1 MKTFFVGLALGFGI
15 GFLLLPK
22 TGNEREE
29 LQREKTREL
38 QRSLPDHNER
48 ALQSTAIQERDRFSL
63 PRRPKYQ
70 SRGGA
75 IRTGIHPV
83 ALLNMAT
90 EKELVAAGVDPAQA
104 SKIIA
109 HRPYSSLQDAMDR
122 GLLSL
127 GALAEI
133 QKAAAAHE
141 PVPLQPLA

>member
-1 MKTFFVGLALGFGI
+1 MKIFFVGLALGFGI

-22 TGNEREE
+22 SGNEHEE

-38 QRSLPDHNER
+38 QRNLPQHTER
-48 ALQSTAIQERDRFSL
+48 ALQSAAIQERDRFSL
-63 PRRPKYQ
+63 PRRPEYE

-75 IRTGIHPV
+75 IRTGIHPIAV
-83 ALLNMAT
+83 LNMAT

-104 SKIIA
+104 SKIIS
-109 HRPYSSLQDAMDR
+109 HRPYTSLQDAMDR

-133 QKAAAAHE
+133 QKGAAAHE
-141 PVPLQPLA
+141 LVPLQPLA

>member
-22 TGNEREE
+22 SGNEHEE

-38 QRSLPDHNER
+38 QRSLPHDEER
-48 ALQSTAIQERDRFSL
+48 ARQSAAIRERDRFSV
-63 PRRPKYQ
+63 PRRPEYE

-75 IRTGIHPV
+75 VRTGIHPV
-83 ALLNMAT
+83 ALLNMAS
-90 EKELVAAGVDPAQA
+90 EKELVAAGVDPGQA

-122 GLLSL
+122 GFLSL
-127 GALAEI
+127 GTLAEV

-141 PVPLQPLA
+141 PTPLQPLA

>member
-1 MKTFFVGLALGFGI
+1 MKIFFVGLALGFGI

-48 ALQSTAIQERDRFSL
+48 ALQSAAIQERNRFSL

-83 ALLNMAT
+83 ALLNLAT

-109 HRPYSSLQDAMDR
+109 HRPYSSLQDAIDR

-133 QKAAAAHE
+133 QKGAAAHE
-141 PVPLQPLA
+141 LVPLQPLA

>member
-1 MKTFFVGLALGFGI
+1 MKIFFVGLALGFGI

-48 ALQSTAIQERDRFSL
+48 ALQSAAIQERDRFSL

-83 ALLNMAT
+83 ALLNLAT

-109 HRPYSSLQDAMDR
+109 HRPYSSLQDAIDR

-133 QKAAAAHE
+133 QKGAAAHE